1 MRRGRPR
8 GPGTAGRRRGPPRPS
23 RQDATRGLPTAPSGR
38 RRPRESWRPPRVPR
52 VPTQST
58 ESTESTQPAHPAR
71 HRQSSSDGLPTTSR
85 VLSRIARFGSGRGSP
100 TSPLLEPLLRAVRA
114 THPKADLSVV
124 ERAFEVAARA
134 HSGQKRK
141 SGDPY
146 ITHPVAVSAI
156 LAELGMTPPTLAAAL
171 LHDTVEDTDYTL
183 DQLRRD
189 FGDEIAM
196 LVDGVTKLDK
206 VQYGD
211 AAQAETVRKM
221 VVAMS
226 RDIRVLV
233 IKLADRLHNART
245 WRYVPQ
251 ASAERKARETLEIYA
266 PLAHR
271 LGMNTIKWELEDL
284 SFATLYPKVYDEIVR
299 LVAERAPAREDYLAT
314 VREQVNADLKGA
326 KIKAKVTGRPKHYY
340 SVYQKMIVRGRDFA
354 DIYDLVGVRILVDTV
369 RDCYAALGALHARW
383 NPVPGRFKDYIAMP
397 KFNMYQSL
405 HTTVIGPEGKP
416 VEIQIRTHQMHRRA
430 EYGVAAHWKYKDE
443 VRGHARDDGGANDM
457 KWIRQLLD
465 WQRETSDPGEFLD
478 SLRFEINAQE
488 VYVFTPKGD
497 VVPLPSGSTP
507 VDFAYAVHT
516 EVGHRCMGARV
527 NGRLVPLESTLD
539 NGDVVEIFTSKA
551 EGAGPSRDWLTFVR
565 SPRARNK
572 IRQWFSKERR
582 EEAVEQGKDAIA
594 KAMRKLHLPIQ
605 RLMSHESLV
614 TLASEM
620 RYPDVSALYAA
631 VGEGHVSA
639 ATVVQRLV
647 QSLGGEEAAEDDL
660 VEATSPTRGARRPRL
675 GEPGVVVRGVD
686 DVWVKL
692 ARCCTPVPGDPIIG
706 FVTRGSGVSVH
717 HADCG
722 NVAGLRAE
730 PDRIVDVDWAPT
742 AGSVFLVQIQ
752 VEALDR
758 SRLLSDV
765 TRVLSDNHVNILA
778 ANVQTSRDR
787 VAISRFTF
795 EMGDP
800 AHLEH
805 VLAAVRRVEG
815 VFDVARVTGAGMRPD

>member
-1 MRRGRPR
+1 VAEERVPAEAVH
-8 GPGTAGRRRGPPRPS
+8 TAGRSQTAAPAS
-23 RQDATRGLPTAPSGR
+23 SQDAAVVDLHASGQAGQKAAQNGGAVVPATPS
-38 RRPRESWRPPRVPR
+38 
-52 VPTQST
+52 T
-58 ESTESTQPAHPAR
+58 PAR
-71 HRQSSSDGLPTTSR
+71 HRQTATEGLPATSR
-85 VLSRIARFGSGRGSP
+85 VLSRIARFGSGRGP
-100 TSPLLEPLLRAVRA
+100 TTSPLLEPLLRAVRT
-114 THPKADLSVV
+114 THPKADLSVI

-134 HSGQKRK
+134 HAGQKRK

-171 LHDTVEDTDYTL
+171 LHDTVEDTEY
-183 DQLRRD
+183 QLTELRKE
-189 FGDEIAM
+189 FGDEIAA

-206 VQYGD
+206 VKYGD

-326 KIKAKVTGRPKHYY
+326 KIKAAVTGRPKHYY

-354 DIYDLVGVRILVDTV
+354 EIYDLVGVRVLVDTV
-369 RDCYAALGALHARW
+369 RDCYAVLGALHARW

-443 VRGHARDDGGANDM
+443 ARGGAQAKVDDAGANDM

-551 EGAGPSRDWLTFVR
+551 EAAGPSRDWLTFVR

-594 KAMRKLHLPIQ
+594 KAMRKQHLPIQ

-614 TLASEM
+614 TLATEM

-647 QSLGGEEAAEDDL
+647 QSLGGEEAAEEDIA
-660 VEATSPTRGARRPRL
+660 ESTSPTRVARRPRI
-675 GEPGVVVRGVD
+675 GDPGVVVRGVD

-717 HADCG
+717 HGDCQ
-722 NVAGLRAE
+722 NVSGLRAE
-730 PDRIVDVDWAPT
+730 PDRIVDVEWAPSS
-742 AGSVFLVQIQ
+742 GSVFLVQIQ

-758 SRLLSDV
+758 NRLLSDV
-765 TRVLSDNHVNILA
+765 TRVLSDSHVNILA

-795 EMGDP
+795 EMADP
-800 AHLEH
+800 AHLDH
-805 VLAAVRRVEG
+805 VLSAVRRVEG
-815 VFDVARVTGAGMRPD
+815 VFDVTRVTGSSMRPE

>member
-1 MRRGRPR
+1 VAEERVRAVEAVEPAPLLP
-8 GPGTAGRRRGPPRPS
+8 GPASTSLP
-23 RQDATRGLPTAPSGR
+23 AT
-38 RRPRESWRPPRVPR
+38 
-52 VPTQST
+52 
-58 ESTESTQPAHPAR
+58 AR
-71 HRQSSSDGLPTTSR
+71 HRQASPSEGLPATSR
-85 VLSRIARFGSGRGSP
+85 VLSRIARFGSGRGP
-100 TSPLLEPLLRAVRA
+100 TTSPLLEPLLRAVRA
-114 THPKADLSVV
+114 THPKADLSVL

-134 HSGQKRK
+134 HAGQKRR

-206 VQYGD
+206 VTYGD

-251 ASAERKARETLEIYA
+251 SSAERKARETLEIYA

-299 LVAERAPAREDYLAT
+299 LVAERAPAREDYLAQ
-314 VREQVNADLKGA
+314 VREQVWADLRAA
-326 KIKAKVTGRPKHYY
+326 KIKATVSGRPKHYY
-340 SVYQKMIVRGRDFA
+340 SVYQKMMVRGREFA
-354 DIYDLVGVRILVDTV
+354 DIYDLVGVRVLVESL
-369 RDCYAALGALHARW
+369 RDCYAVLGALHARW

-416 VEIQIRTHQMHRRA
+416 VEIQIRTNQMHRRA
-430 EYGVAAHWKYKDE
+430 EYGVAAHWKYKDDPSSAPGRE
-443 VRGHARDDGGANDM
+443 DGGATDM
-457 KWIRQLLD
+457 AWLRQLLD
-465 WQRETSDPGEFLD
+465 WQRETADPGEFLD

-551 EGAGPSRDWLTFVR
+551 DGAGPSRDWLSFIR

-594 KAMRKLHLPIQ
+594 KAMRKQHLPIQ

-614 TLASEM
+614 AQASEM

-639 ATVVQRLV
+639 ASVVQRLV
-647 QSLGGEEAAEDDL
+647 QSLGGEEGTEEDL
-660 VEATSPTRGARRPRL
+660 AEATSPTRVRRSRV
-675 GEPGVVVRGVD
+675 GDPGVVVRGVD

-717 HADCG
+717 REDCG

-730 PDRIVDVDWAPT
+730 PDRIVDVEWSVSS
-742 AGSVFLVQIQ
+742 GSMFLVQIA

-778 ANVQTSRDR
+778 ANVTTSRDR
-787 VAISRFTF
+787 VAVSRFTF
-795 EMGDP
+795 EMADP
-800 AHLEH
+800 GHLDH
-805 VLAAVRRVEG
+805 VMGAVRRVEG
-815 VFDVARVTGAGMRPD
+815 VFDAYRVTGKRPE